1 MSEEKVDGV
10 ISWLSSTVGLNG
22 RDIITVIHRFPN
34 LLSYSISDNLQR
46 SLNYLKDEMNLDN
59 RSIQNSLLYAPDLLA
74 RRSELLAVH
83 AASAREAGIS
93 SSDFA
98 SIVRAYPGILRLNL
112 MSNLHRAKL
121 RFLEEELGKDVS
133 PALATNP
140 MYVTYSLPRIVTR
153 AAFLKVSASTYQ
165 TFLAIKSYRLLADL
179 QNCVHT

>member
-1 MSEEKVDGV
+1 LSEEKVDGV

-46 SLNYLKDEMNLDN
+46 SLNYLKEEMKLDT
-59 RSIQNSLLYAPDLLA
+59 RSIQNSILYAPDLLA
-74 RRSELLAVH
+74 RRLELLAVH

-121 RFLEEELGKDVS
+121 RFLEEELGRDVS

-153 AAFLKVSASTYQ
+153 AAFLKVSADVNS
-165 TFLAIKSYRLLADL
+165 
-179 QNCVHT
+179 

>member
-1 MSEEKVDGV
+1 MK
-10 ISWLSSTVGLNG
+10 
-22 RDIITVIHRFPN
+22 
-34 LLSYSISDNLQR
+34 
-46 SLNYLKDEMNLDN
+46 LDN
-59 RSIQNSLLYAPDLLA
+59 KSIQNSILYAPDILA

-98 SIVRAYPGILRLNL
+98 SIVKAYPGILRLNL

-121 RFLEEELGKDVS
+121 RFLEEELGRDVS

-153 AAFLKVSASTYQ
+153 AAFLKVSLISLSFFPSVPITC
-165 TFLAIKSYRLLADL
+165 LLTDL
-179 QNCVHT
+179 QTYVRI